1 MSIRTGMFVGMWVV
15 VAALFS
21 VGCSPQ
27 YILRMSSPEQAN
39 VVALFDSGERKGNED
54 DGFAVLDQ
62 RAQIKKAA
70 MFFESLAARWRP
82 LKGPPPAPRYEV
94 AFRKGDKVTDRFWLR
109 DNVLCLR
116 TPEGEYF
123 TCEISEREQ
132 AELMK
137 MFQFTA
143 DSSPSGTAKK

>member
-1 MSIRTGMFVGMWVV
+1 MFVGTWVV
-15 VAALFS
+15 VTLFS

-54 DGFAVLDQ
+54 DAFAVLDQ

-70 MFFESLAARWRP
+70 MFFESLSARWRP
-82 LKGPPPAPRYEV
+82 LSGDPPAPRYEV

-109 DNVLCLR
+109 GNVLCLR
-116 TPEGEYF
+116 TPEGKYF

-137 MFQFTA
+137 MFRFTA
-143 DSSPSGTAKK
+143 DSKSLERERA